1 MEQIARSGML
11 VANHRDRGLQIADA
25 IQTESA
31 KNAADGSPAQIGG
44 LGNGEAGEPLAA
56 QLFDALHQVLRGTP
70 WGAMRTRGTILQPS
84 QPLLL
89 QTAGPT
95 RRGARADK
103 ARGRPHGSPA
113 QVEKD

>member
-89 QTAGPT
+89 QPAGPH
-95 RRGARADK
+95 RGWTLRN
-103 ARGRPHGSPA
+103 S
-113 QVEKD
+113 ENS